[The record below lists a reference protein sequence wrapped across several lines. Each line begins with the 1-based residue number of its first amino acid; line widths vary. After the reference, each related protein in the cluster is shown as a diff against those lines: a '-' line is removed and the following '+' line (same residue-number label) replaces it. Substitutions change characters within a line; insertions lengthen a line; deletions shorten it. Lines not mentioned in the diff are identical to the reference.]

1 MQGERPIE
9 QLAFTNGSRQRFLNV
24 LSHELRTPLTPVLA
38 AAELLASPFKLSDA
52 EVKKNGDLI
61 RRNILLE
68 VRLLDDLLDL
78 ARVSREGMLLDL
90 QEIDVHR
97 SILEAVENCEPAA
110 SKRGVTFDVR
120 LEAAEHVV
128 SADPARLL
136 QTLVNLLSN
145 AAKFSNV
152 GGRVTLRT
160 AVEAPRTISI
170 VVSDNGLGIALQHLK
185 DIFEPFRPRN
195 TQLAPE
201 SNGLGLSLAITKG
214 LAEAHGGSLKAHSE
228 GIGKGASF
236 ILQLPTIQPASS
248 PSTQSPS
255 EARESGEQS
264 RSCTIL
270 LVDDHDDTRQ
280 ALRSLL
286 QRRGYRVL
294 AASGSKEAKQIAG
307 SEEFDLL
314 VSDISMPDG
323 SGLELVR
330 SLKPSGVKAI
340 AISGFGTDEDLQKSR
355 EAGFDEHIVKPI
367 SFEALETVIHR
378 LLPRC

>member
-1 MQGERPIE
+1 M
-9 QLAFTNGSRQRFLNV
+9 NV

-52 EVKKNGDLI
+52 EVKKNAELI

-78 ARVSREGMLLDL
+78 VRVSREGMLLDL

-97 SILEAVENCEPAA
+97 SILEAVQICEPAA
-110 SKRGVTFDVR
+110 SKRDVTFDVR
-120 LEAAEHVV
+120 LEAGEHVV

-136 QTLVNLLSN
+136 QALFNLLSN

-160 AVEAPRTISI
+160 VCEAPRSISI
-170 VVSDNGLGIALQHLK
+170 VVSDSGLGIALQHLQ
-185 DIFEPFRPRN
+185 DIFEPFRPRG

-214 LAEAHGGSLKAHSE
+214 LAEAHGGSLTAQSE

-236 ILQLPTIQPASS
+236 TLELPTIQPAST
-248 PSTQSPS
+248 PSTA
-255 EARESGEQS
+255 EAPPPHEIGERG

-270 LVDDHDDTRQ
+270 LVDDHEDTRH
-280 ALRSLL
+280 ALQSLL

-294 AASGSKEAKQIAG
+294 VASGSKEARQIAATQQ
-307 SEEFDLL
+307 FDLL
-314 VSDISMPDG
+314 LSDISMPDG
-323 SGLELVR
+323 SGLELVE

-340 AISGFGTDEDLQKSR
+340 AISGFGTDEDLKKSR
-355 EAGFDEHIVKPI
+355 NAGFDEHIVKPI
-367 SFEALETVIHR
+367 SFEALEGVIQR